1 MLKKN
6 SKNKFVR
13 YWNLQFSKITGI
25 DNSDAFIDEDDISE
39 NEDTSDSETK
49 ESDENESYQPANKSH
64 IDKRKDYL
72 LAENPLEKTLSYQVA
87 RCCKPI
93 PGDKV
98 IGFID
103 DNEEV
108 IVHKNSCPEAI
119 QLASRYGE
127 RIVKAKWSKHTVLS
141 FLARVSMRGIDRIG
155 ILNEL
160 TQYITLVLSVNIRKI
175 FIETHDGIFEGY
187 IDLYVHS
194 TDDLDKLIKQISHVK
209 GVERVFRTEIKED

>member
-1 MLKKN
+1 MDALKSEIKDHLKHGQIILDEKLMEFGIKPQARVYRKLTTAYGLTNRFELFSKVGAGVLDLSDLSKMLKKN

-25 DNSDAFIDEDDISE
+25 DSSDAFNDEDEISE
-39 NEDTSDSETK
+39 NEESADSESID
-49 ESDENESYQPANKSH
+49 SDLNEQYQPANKSH

-141 FLARVSMRGIDRIG
+141 FSC
-155 ILNEL
+155 
-160 TQYITLVLSVNIRKI
+160 
-175 FIETHDGIFEGY
+175 
-187 IDLYVHS
+187 
-194 TDDLDKLIKQISHVK
+194 
-209 GVERVFRTEIKED
+209 

>member
-1 MLKKN
+1 ME
-6 SKNKFVR
+6 R
-13 YWNLQFSKITGI
+13 
-25 DNSDAFIDEDDISE
+25 E
-39 NEDTSDSETK
+39 
-49 ESDENESYQPANKSH
+49 
-64 IDKRKDYL
+64 L
-72 LAENPLEKTLSYQVA
+72 LRQNGVNTLS
-87 RCCKPI
+87 
-93 PGDKV
+93 
-98 IGFID
+98 
-103 DNEEV
+103 
-108 IVHKNSCPEAI
+108 
-119 QLASRYGE
+119 SR
-127 RIVKAKWSKHTVLS
+127 